1 MAQYPVNT
9 PQGLYAAVN
18 YLASGPSGL
27 GQNFQGFSD
36 YTTVYQTGNYRLP
49 FTQANTANIFVANV
63 TCANAVAINGNTF
76 QFNFAH
82 TQANPPF
89 ALGSP
94 ITSIGFSNVD
104 DDFWNGSWGPI
115 GVVSCSTSNVIV
127 RTSQTYANVPSV
139 TTGNVQYDSTGT
151 LLSTDCNARVTVE
164 GGTDTVFISAQL
176 TDTINYIGSGNLTYT
191 VDVNRYV
198 GFTNNDPTNPDYLF
212 TFDATV
218 SQKIYNYSNL
228 TGPGTLNQVETI
240 FNTVL
245 DQPSP
250 NYYWYILEVEF
261 DVDSNLQI
269 QQSELGLRSL
279 TAQVMKR

>member
-1 MAQYPVNT
+1 MSQYPIT
-9 PQGLYAAVN
+9 TTKGIYQAVN

-36 YTTVYQTGNYRLP
+36 YTTVYLTGNYRLP
-49 FTQANTANIFVANV
+49 FTQANTANIYVANV
-63 TCANAVAINGNTF
+63 QCSSATAINGNTF
-76 QFNFAH
+76 QFNFASVQS
-82 TQANPPF
+82 TPPF
-89 ALGSP
+89 ALGAP

-104 DDFWNGSWGPI
+104 NDFWNGSWAPI

-127 RTSQTYANVPSV
+127 RTNQTYANVPSV
-139 TTGNVQYDSTGT
+139 TTGNVQYDSTDT
-151 LLSTDCNARVTVE
+151 LISTDCNARVTVQ

-176 TDTINYIGSGNLTYT
+176 TDIISYIGSGNLTYT

-218 SQKIYNYSNL
+218 SQKIYTYSNL
-228 TGPGTLNQVETI
+228 TGPGTLDEVETI
-240 FNTVL
+240 FATVL

-250 NYYWYILEVEF
+250 NYYWYIVEVEF
-261 DVDSNLQI
+261 DVDNTLQI

-279 TAQVMKR
+279 TAQVMKQ

>member
-63 TCANAVAINGNTF
+63 TCANAVALNGNTF
-76 QFNFAH
+76 QFNFAN
-82 TQANPPF
+82 TQPNPPF

-104 DDFWNGSWGPI
+104 DDFWNGYWGPI

-139 TTGNVQYDSTGT
+139 TTGNVQYDSTGA
-151 LLSTDCNARVTVE
+151 LLSTDCNARVTVQ

-218 SQKIYNYSNL
+218 SQKIYTYSNL

-250 NYYWYILEVEF
+250 NYYWYIVEVEF
-261 DVDSNLQI
+261 DVDNTLQI

-279 TAQVMKR
+279 TAQVMKQ